1 MGIYLDNSATT
12 RQYDTVTEEMLRW
25 MKEDYGNPSSL
36 HKMGLTAE
44 KAIRASR
51 SSISHALGVSDA
63 EVYFTGSGTES
74 DNTAL
79 FGAAKAK
86 QRQGNRVI
94 VSTIEHP
101 AVLEAC
107 KRLAGMGFLI
117 DYLGVDSSG
126 QIRLDELEQA
136 IRSDT
141 ILVSVMTVNNELGTV
156 EPIWDIGQ
164 LLRKKESILFH
175 SDGVQGFGKL
185 PLNLSQWQVDMFS
198 ISGHKIHGPK
208 GTGALYIRKGL
219 LMEPHLVGGGQ
230 ERGFRSGTE
239 NTPGVVGFG
248 KAAEL
253 MEFNREKRIQQLAE
267 VRTYLLEGIRAE
279 IRDVELNSPERIF
292 TVSTEAEGPRSSPS
306 ILNMSFL
313 GCKGEALLHFLE
325 QEEIFVSTGAACSSK
340 KKGSHVLNAVGF
352 SEERVDSAIRF
363 SFSEFN
369 TVEEMDRVLV
379 ALKNTVV
386 RMRSLKRR

>member
-25 MKEDYGNPSSL
+25 MKDDYGNPSSL

-44 KAIRASR
+44 KAIRESR
-51 SSISHALGVSDA
+51 LRIAHALGVSDT

-86 QRQGNRVI
+86 QRQGNRII

-107 KRLAGMGFLI
+107 KRLASMGFLI
-117 DYLGVDSSG
+117 DYLPVDQFG
-126 QIRLDELEQA
+126 QICLDELEQA
-136 IRSDT
+136 IRPET

-156 EPIWDIGQ
+156 EPIWDIGK
-164 LLRKKESILFH
+164 LLRTKGSILFH
-175 SDGVQGFGKL
+175 TDGVQGFGKL
-185 PLNLSQWQVDMFS
+185 PLHLSQWQVDLFS
-198 ISGHKIHGPK
+198 VSGHKIHGPK
-208 GTGALYIRKGL
+208 GMGALFVRKGL
-219 LMEPHLVGGGQ
+219 LLEPHLVGGGQ

-253 MEFNREKRIQQLAE
+253 MEFNWDKRILQLE
-267 VRTYLLEGIRAE
+267 KVRTYLLEGIRAE
-279 IRDVELNSPERIF
+279 INDVELNSPEHTYNGIP
-292 TVSTEAEGPRSSPS
+292 VEGKRSSPA

-325 QEEIFVSTGAACSSK
+325 QEEIYVSTGAACSSK

-352 SEERVDSAIRF
+352 PEERIDSAIRF

-379 ALKNTVV
+379 VLKNTVA